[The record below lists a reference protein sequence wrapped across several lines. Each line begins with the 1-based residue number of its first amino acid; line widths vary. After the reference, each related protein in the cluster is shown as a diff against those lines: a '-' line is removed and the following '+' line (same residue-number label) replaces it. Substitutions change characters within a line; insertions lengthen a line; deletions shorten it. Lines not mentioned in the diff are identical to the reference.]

1 MRDLPTSTK
10 ILIFSMVF
18 VSLCLGIFFI
28 SNSRTVRDSITISEL
43 SDMKIENP
51 EKVFKKYQSIED
63 ENSAMEYLKNTI
75 AESNNTLSKEESKL
89 FKDNVLLEPI
99 NTLHYSETYLFIKYN
114 KLTISDDDYLVI
126 KEYINNKKAFPV
138 KIIYETMDMS
148 SLSGKFLYF
157 DLTRTDEN
165 KDQKLES
172 IKVPN
177 AFLVIDGELK
187 ESYKDY
193 KDMALQ

>member
-10 ILIFSMVF
+10 ILIFSMFF

-51 EKVFKKYQSIED
+51 EKVFKKYQSIKD

>member
-193 KDMALQ
+193 EDMALQ

>member
-10 ILIFSMVF
+10 ILIFSMFF

-28 SNSRTVRDSITISEL
+28 SNSKTVRDSITISEL

-63 ENSAMEYLKNTI
+63 EDSAMEYLKNTI

-89 FKDNVLLEPI
+89 FKDNILLEPI

>member
-51 EKVFKKYQSIED
+51 EKVFKKYQSIKD

>member
-51 EKVFKKYQSIED
+51 EKVFKKYQSIKD

-193 KDMALQ
+193 EDMALQ